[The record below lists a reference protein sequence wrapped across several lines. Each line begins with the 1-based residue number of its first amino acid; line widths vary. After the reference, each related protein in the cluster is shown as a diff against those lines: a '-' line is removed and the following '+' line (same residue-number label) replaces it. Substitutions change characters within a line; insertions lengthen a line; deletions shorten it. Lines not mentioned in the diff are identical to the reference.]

1 MKRERQ
7 TDPLTDRA
15 FDFQLVRP
23 AAAFWGGEP
32 PFGRTPNSSSTD
44 KPRTPDPGQIAKH
57 HVWPGTRHLSLCDF

>member
-23 AAAFWGGEP
+23 VVAFWGGEP
-32 PFGRTPNSSSTD
+32 PFGRTTLVKFN
-44 KPRTPDPGQIAKH
+44 
-57 HVWPGTRHLSLCDF
+57 